1 MHNTNPFQIRRKFVA
16 IVAFLGAAA
25 AFSGCTTTVQLAPE
39 GKSPTLG
46 EYKFGYL
53 IVQPN
58 QKFETVREATKQ
70 AFKDLGYFLVKDDI
84 DPPGSNVLHARDAQD
99 TIIEVKL
106 KDFGTFTNVKVRYGI
121 RGELALEQKVYQAIA
136 KNF

>member
-1 MHNTNPFQIRRKFVA
+1 MQTLRPLPSHRALF
-16 IVAFLGAAA
+16 AFAAA
-25 AFSGCTTTVQLAPE
+25 LALSGCTTTVQLSND
-39 GKSPTLG
+39 GKTPTIG

-58 QKFETVREATKQ
+58 EKFETVREATRR
-70 AFKDLGYFLVKDDI
+70 AFKDLGYFIVKDDI

-99 TIIEVKL
+99 TMIEVKL

-121 RGELALEQKVYQAIA
+121 RGELALEQKVYEAIA